1 MTKRRSWIC
10 LPNRP
15 EEARD
20 AGAAGPPIGQ
30 RFLFVE
36 PSAQGSSAL

>member
-1 MTKRRSWIC
+1 MA
-10 LPNRP
+10 P
-15 EEARD
+15 EP
-20 AGAAGPPIGQ
+20 AGGGPGCGRATGPPIGQ